1 MRKCD
6 SDLIKEAAHS
16 KGNSTKQVGLELT
29 ALRLCGHRS
38 RTDLVT
44 KFNVSRTVRSAVN

>member
-38 RTDLVT
+38 KTDLVT
-44 KFNVSRTVRSAVN
+44 DLLQLARVDVT